1 MIKIKYK
8 ALFSVEFPHTFYS
21 SGKCPDIALQPSEN
35 CAIMMKSLG
44 LRFLPN
50 DFGGKLYAKV
60 DSLDIIKNPL
70 AEGTKFTFLLKLK
83 NNLFE
88 NITDIN
94 TIKPAGSHYYF
105 NNLSVNLSASEPLLV
120 ASKTKKNVSEA
131 DLTPF
136 VSNAFS
142 FAHSSNL
149 ATQTGKLEF
158 IDSGESLQQELN
170 NSNNT
175 YNFSFDLNKSNGG
188 RTRFLIDGAEK
199 ATFYSINPS
208 EIADVFGVIEIFYKS
223 NLNSAYQ
230 FQNNDHSISTKSYK
244 IPFTNRST
252 KWRYIIT
259 KQYNS
264 SITTINVAKT
274 NGSSIDFTLLGSA
287 PPGKFIF
294 TSNNV
299 LPLKQE
305 PITGIKLT
313 DGTNKVLIANLPN
326 PPLNLIR
333 TEGSDTFSDILITI

>member
-21 SGKCPDIALQPSEN
+21 SGKCPDIALQPSED
-35 CAIMMKSLG
+35 CAVLMKSLG
-44 LRFLPN
+44 LRFLPS

-60 DSLDIIKNPL
+60 DSLDVIKNPL
-70 AEGTKFTFLLKLK
+70 TEGTKFTFLLKLK

-88 NITDIN
+88 NITDLN
-94 TIKPAGSHYYF
+94 TSKPASSHYYF
-105 NNLSVNLSASEPLLV
+105 NNLSSNLLAGEPLLV
-120 ASKTKKNVSEA
+120 ANKTKKTVSET
-131 DLTPF
+131 DLIPF

-142 FAHSSNL
+142 FVHNSNL

-158 IDSGESLQQELN
+158 IDSGESLQQQLD
-170 NSNNT
+170 NSNNV
-175 YNFSFDLNKSNGG
+175 YNFSFDLNKSTGG
-188 RTRFLIDGAEK
+188 QTRFLIEGTEK
-199 ATFYSINPS
+199 ASFYSINPH
-208 EIADVFGVIEIFYKS
+208 EISDVFGVIEIFYKS
-223 NLNSAYQ
+223 NLSSAYQ
-230 FQNNDHSISTKSYK
+230 FQNNDHSISTKNYK

-259 KQYNS
+259 KQFNS

-274 NGSSIDFTLLGSA
+274 NGSSIDFTLLGSS

-299 LPLKQE
+299 LPLKQD

-313 DGTNKVLIANLPN
+313 DSTNKVIIANLPN

>member
-21 SGKCPDIALQPSEN
+21 SGKCPDIALQPSED
-35 CAIMMKSLG
+35 CTVLMKSLG
-44 LRFLPN
+44 LRFLPS

-60 DSLDIIKNPL
+60 NSLDVIRNPL
-70 AEGTKFTFLLKLK
+70 TEGTKFTFLLKLK
-83 NNLFE
+83 NSFFE
-88 NITDIN
+88 NITDLN
-94 TIKPAGSHYYF
+94 TSKPASSRYYF
-105 NNLSVNLSASEPLLV
+105 NNLSSNLLAGEPLLV
-120 ASKTKKNVSEA
+120 ANKTKKTVSEA
-131 DLTPF
+131 DLIPF

-142 FAHSSNL
+142 FAHNSNL

-158 IDSGESLQQELN
+158 IDSGESLQQLLD
-170 NSNNT
+170 NSNNV
-175 YNFSFDLNKSNGG
+175 YNFSFDLNKSTGG
-188 RTRFLIDGAEK
+188 RTRFLIEGTEK
-199 ATFYSINPS
+199 ASFYSINPH
-208 EIADVFGVIEIFYKS
+208 EISDVFGVIEIFYKS
-223 NLNSAYQ
+223 NLSSAYQ
-230 FQNNDHSISTKSYK
+230 FQNNDHSISTKNYK

-259 KQYNS
+259 KQFNS

-274 NGSSIDFTLLGSA
+274 NGSSIDFTLLGSS

-299 LPLKQE
+299 LPLKQD
-305 PITGIKLT
+305 PIAGIKLT
-313 DGTNKVLIANLPN
+313 DSTNKVIIANLPN

>member
-8 ALFSVEFPHTFYS
+8 ALFSIDFRHTFYS
-21 SGKCPDIALQPSEN
+21 SGNCPDIALLPSQS
-35 CAIMMKSLG
+35 CATLIKSLG
-44 LRFLPN
+44 LHFLPG

-60 DSLDIIKNPL
+60 DSNDIINNPL

-94 TIKPAGSHYYF
+94 AIKPASSHYYF
-105 NNLSVNLSASEPLLV
+105 NNLVPNLSATEPLLV
-120 ASKTKKNVSEA
+120 ANQTSKIVSEA
-131 DLTPF
+131 DLLPF
-136 VSNAFS
+136 VSNTFS

-149 ATQTGKLEF
+149 ANQTGKLEF
-158 IDSGESLQQELN
+158 TDSGESLDQLLD
-170 NSNNT
+170 NSNNA

-188 RTRFLIDGAEK
+188 RTRFLIDGVLK
-199 ATFYSINPS
+199 TSFYSISPN
-208 EIADVFGVIEIFYKS
+208 EISDVFGVVEIFYKS

-230 FQNNDHSISTKSYK
+230 FQNNNNSISTKSYK

-259 KQYNS
+259 RQFNS
-264 SITTINVAKT
+264 SITTVKVAKT
-274 NGSSIDFTLLGSA
+274 NGSPIDFTLLGSS

-305 PITGIKLT
+305 SITGIKLT
-313 DGTNKVLIANLPN
+313 DGSNKVIIANLPN